1 MTFHTAVT
9 SLDCT
14 ICVPEGMNPY
24 ISGVPANVNI
34 PGGGPLSAK
43 TLSTLESVDS
53 GSCPL
58 MTTLVCV
65 SSNWLFHH
73 FRANP

>member
-9 SLDCT
+9 SLDYT
-14 ICVPEGMNPY
+14 ICVPEGMNP
-24 ISGVPANVNI
+24 ANVNI
-34 PGGGPLSAK
+34 PGGGSLSVK
-43 TLSTLESVDS
+43 TLSTLESVYS

-58 MTTLVCV
+58 MTTLLYV
-65 SSNWLFHH
+65 SSNWLFYH